1 MITLQQK
8 AEIIISYI
16 RDGKSFSQIERDVGV
31 TRKTITKYIREY
43 EAKKKELLEKDCS
56 IEHHELLIEEL
67 VNRPKYNALNRKK
80 RAVTDQMLERID
92 EFLKEN
98 EVKRSSGRSKQQMK
112 KIDIFEKLIEEGFQV
127 SYPTIVRTVR
137 SIETRRKEA
146 FIKQD
151 YSYGEICEFDWGEV
165 KLFIDDQLRKFQ
177 MAVFTSA
184 SGNYRS
190 AVLYPSQKMECFLDS
205 HAEFFEEIQGSYCTM
220 VYDNMK
226 TAVKR
231 FVGRNEKEA
240 TEDLIKISLYY
251 GFRYRFCNTAKGN
264 EKGHVERSVEYIRR
278 KVFSKLDRFHS
289 LEEANA
295 YLKSEL
301 LRLNAKPQ
309 VLLKGKCASDI
320 FKEERSHLLPK
331 MPKYDTARTST
342 LRVDS
347 YSTVIVDESHYSV
360 PDHLVGQYVFA
371 KVYPTKVILYHQN
384 EKVAVHTKMHGC
396 HEWSID
402 LFHYTKTIKKKPGA
416 LQNSLALKQAH
427 QRLQQIYHLY
437 YIKKEKEFIELIELI
452 KERSLQE
459 IEEAI
464 ERLLSISPTS
474 ITTEKIKVLC
484 TRSQTSLPI
493 PKAKAEDEII
503 VKANEILQEYGKL
516 LQNEETEFRREVP
529 IL

>member
-1 MITLQQK
+1 MITVRQK
-8 AEIIISYI
+8 AEIILSYI
-16 RDGKSFSQIERDVGV
+16 RDGKSFSQIEREVGI
-31 TRKTITKYIREY
+31 TRKTIKKYIHEY
-43 EAKKKELLEKDCS
+43 EEKKKELLEKDHS
-56 IEHHELLIEEL
+56 IEDHELVIEEL
-67 VNRPKYNALNRKK
+67 VNKPKYNASNRKK

-98 EVKRSSGRSKQQMK
+98 EMKRSSGRSKQQMK

-137 SIETRRKEA
+137 SIETRQREA

-151 YSYGEICEFDWGEV
+151 YTYGDVCEFDWGEV
-165 KLFIDDQLRKFQ
+165 KLFIDGQLRKIQ

-184 SGNYRS
+184 AGNYRS
-190 AVLYPSQKMECFLDS
+190 AILYPSQKMECFLDS
-205 HAEFFEEIQGSYCTM
+205 HAEFCEEIQGSYRTM

-231 FVGRNEKEA
+231 FVGRHEKEA
-240 TEDLIKISLYY
+240 TEDLVKISLYY

-278 KVFSKLDRFHS
+278 KVFSKHDRFPS
-289 LEEANA
+289 LEEANI

-301 LRLNAKPQ
+301 IRLNAKPQ
-309 VLLKGKCASDI
+309 VLLEGKCAADI
-320 FKEERSHLLPK
+320 LKEERPYLLPQ

-360 PDHLVGQYVFA
+360 PDHLVGQYIFA
-371 KVYPTKVILYHQN
+371 KVYPSKVILYHQN
-384 EKVAVHTKMHGC
+384 EKIAVHTKMHGC
-396 HEWSID
+396 HQWSID

-416 LQNSLALKQAH
+416 LTNSLALKQAH
-427 QRLQQIYHLY
+427 QRLQEIYHLY
-437 YIKKEKEFIELIELI
+437 YIKREREFIELIELI
-452 KERSLQE
+452 KEKSLQE
-459 IEEAI
+459 IEDAI

-484 TRSQTSLPI
+484 SRRETISPEF
-493 PKAKAEDEII
+493 KAKDEDEII
-503 VKANEILQEYGKL
+503 IKANEILQDYGKL
-516 LQNEETEFRREVP
+516 LQNEGTGFSKEVP